1 MNVLTNINLNRNE
14 LQNAVIQNLAA
25 PPQSPKEGQVYYN
38 TQDHTVYQYNGT
50 EWTDLGKLYV
60 LPAATVSTL
69 GGVIVG
75 GGLTIT
81 ESGVLSATGGGV
93 ADSVNWSGVLDTPT
107 TLAGYGITDAKISG
121 GVITLGTNTIT
132 PVVAIQVN
140 GQPQSVSG
148 GTVNVA
154 VPTKTSQLENDSGF
168 LSAVPAEYV
177 TESEL
182 STALQPYLLLAG
194 GTMTGVLNMGNF
206 NISGLANASSAD
218 QAVNLGQMQAAIA
231 ALGTVLNF
239 KGVKPTY
246 GDLPSTGNKYGDVWY
261 VSADS
266 SEYVWVNTSTGTESG
281 SWEQLGPTTDFSG
294 FLTKDGLLQTTGSAT
309 DNTMSQNAITQAINA
324 AKSEVAALIKL
335 VKIATGS
342 ITSSL
347 TTVTVPFAGTYI
359 GTTVVDSS
367 TNEEVLCD
375 ITVSASSITVTV
387 AQNPTNTLNVSVAYI
402 AQ

>member
-1 MNVLTNINLNRNE
+1 MNVLTNINLNQNE
-14 LQNAVIQNLAA
+14 LQNAVIQNLATA
-25 PPQSPKEGQVYYN
+25 PQTPKEGQVYYN

-60 LPAATVSTL
+60 LPKATAETL

-75 GGLTIT
+75 AGLTIT
-81 ESGVLSATGGGV
+81 ESGILSATGGGV
-93 ADSVNWSGVLDTPT
+93 ADSVNWSGVQDTPT
-107 TLAGYGITDAKISG
+107 TLEGYGITDAKISD
-121 GVITLGTNTIT
+121 GVITLGSNTIT

-148 GTVNVA
+148 GTVNVP

-182 STALQPYLLLAG
+182 SNALQPYLLLAG

-239 KGVKPTY
+239 KGVKATY

-266 SEYVWVNTSTGTESG
+266 SEYVWVDTGTGTG

-309 DNTMSQNAITQAINA
+309 DNTMSQNAITQAINT
-324 AKSEVAALIKL
+324 AKSEVTALIKS
-335 VKIATGS
+335 VQIATGS

-347 TTVTVPFAGTYI
+347 TTVTVPFVGTYI

-375 ITVSASSITVTV
+375 ITVSAGSITVTV

-402 AQ
+402 DQ

>member
-1 MNVLTNINLNRNE
+1 MNVLTNINLNQNE
-14 LQNAVIQNLAA
+14 LQNAVIQNLATA
-25 PPQSPKEGQVYYN
+25 PQTPKEGQVYYN

-60 LPAATVSTL
+60 LPKATAETL

-75 GGLTIT
+75 AGLTIT
-81 ESGVLSATGGGV
+81 ESGILSATGGGV
-93 ADSVNWSGVLDTPT
+93 ADSVNWSGVQDTPT
-107 TLAGYGITDAKISG
+107 TLEGYGITDAKISD
-121 GVITLGTNTIT
+121 GVITLGSNTIT

-148 GTVNVA
+148 GTVNVP

-182 STALQPYLLLAG
+182 SNALQPYLLLAG

-206 NISGLANASSAD
+206 NISGLANAASAD
-218 QAVNLGQMQAAIA
+218 QAVNLGQLQAAIA

-239 KGVKPTY
+239 KGVKATY

-266 SEYVWVNTSTGTESG
+266 SEYVWVDTGTGTG

-309 DNTMSQNAITQAINA
+309 DNTMSQNAITQAINT
-324 AKSEVAALIKL
+324 AKSEVTDLIKS
-335 VKIATGS
+335 VQIAAGS

-347 TTVTVPFAGTYI
+347 TTVTVPFVGTYI

-375 ITVSASSITVTV
+375 ITVSAGSITVTV

>member
-1 MNVLTNINLNRNE
+1 MNVLTNINLNQNE
-14 LQNAVIQNLAA
+14 LQNAVIQNLATA
-25 PPQSPKEGQVYYN
+25 PQTPKEGQVYYN

-60 LPAATVSTL
+60 LPKATAETL

-75 GGLTIT
+75 AGLTIT
-81 ESGVLSATGGGV
+81 ESGILSATGGGV
-93 ADSVNWSGVLDTPT
+93 ADSVNWSGVQDTPT
-107 TLAGYGITDAKISG
+107 TLEGYGITDANISD
-121 GVITLGTNTIT
+121 GVITLGSNTIT

-148 GTVNVA
+148 GTVNVP

-182 STALQPYLLLAG
+182 SNALQPYLLLAG

-239 KGVKPTY
+239 KGVKATY

-266 SEYVWVNTSTGTESG
+266 SEYVWVDTGTGTG

-309 DNTMSQNAITQAINA
+309 DNTMSQNAITQAINT
-324 AKSEVAALIKL
+324 AKSEVTDLIKS
-335 VKIATGS
+335 VQIATGS

-347 TTVTVPFAGTYI
+347 TTVTVPFVGTYI

-375 ITVSASSITVTV
+375 ITVSAGSITVTV

>member
-1 MNVLTNINLNRNE
+1 MNVLTNINLNQNE
-14 LQNAVIQNLAA
+14 LQNAVIQNLATA
-25 PPQSPKEGQVYYN
+25 PQTPKEGQVYYN

-60 LPAATVSTL
+60 LPKATAETL

-75 GGLTIT
+75 AGLAIT
-81 ESGVLSATGGGV
+81 ESGILSATGGGV
-93 ADSVNWSGVLDTPT
+93 ADSVNWSGVQDTPT
-107 TLAGYGITDAKISG
+107 TLEGYGITDAKISD
-121 GVITLGTNTIT
+121 GVITLGSNTIT

-148 GTVNVA
+148 GTVNVP

-177 TESEL
+177 TEEEL
-182 STALQPYLLLAG
+182 NLALQPYLLLAG

-218 QAVNLGQMQAAIA
+218 QAVNLGQLQAAIA

-239 KGVKPTY
+239 KGVKATY
-246 GDLPSTGNKYGDVWY
+246 GDLPSAGNKYGDVWY

-266 SEYVWVNTSTGTESG
+266 SEYVWVDTGTGTG

-309 DNTMSQNAITQAINA
+309 DNTMSQNAITQAINT
-324 AKSEVAALIKL
+324 AKSEVTALIKS

-359 GTTVVDSS
+359 GTTVMDSS
-367 TNEEVLCD
+367 TNEEVFCD
-375 ITVSASSITVTV
+375 ITVSTSSITVTV

>member
-60 LPAATVSTL
+60 LPTATVSTL

-107 TLAGYGITDAKISG
+107 TLAGYGITDAKISD

-182 STALQPYLLLAG
+182 SNALQPYLLLAG

-218 QAVNLGQMQAAIA
+218 QAVNLGQLQAAIA

-239 KGVKPTY
+239 KGVKSTY
-246 GDLPSTGNKYGDVWY
+246 GDLPSSGNTYGDVWY

-266 SEYVWVNTSTGTESG
+266 SEYVWVDTGTGTG

-309 DNTMSQNAITQAINA
+309 DNTMSQNAITQAINT
-324 AKSEVAALIKL
+324 AKSEVTALIKS
-335 VKIATGS
+335 VQIATGS

-375 ITVSASSITVTV
+375 ITVSAGSITVTV